1 MIYDNITLQRY
12 INKALVGDLQAAV
25 YVAQLC
31 TGSMQ
36 KVVDFM
42 NSDRS
47 KIEDAR
53 DVRQLANYFSV
64 AANQIAEMIEEKC
77 REAK

>member
-1 MIYDNITLQRY
+1 MIYDNISLQRY

-36 KVVDFM
+36 KAVDFM
-42 NSDRS
+42 NADRS

-64 AANQIAEMIEEKC
+64 TANQIAEMIEEKC

>member
-1 MIYDNITLQRY
+1 MIYDNISLQRY

-36 KVVDFM
+36 KAVDFM
-42 NSDRS
+42 NADRS

-64 AANQIAEMIEEKC
+64 AVNQIAEMIEEKC

>member
-36 KVVDFM
+36 KAVDFM
-42 NSDRS
+42 NADRS

-64 AANQIAEMIEEKC
+64 ATNQIAEMIEEKC

>member
-1 MIYDNITLQRY
+1 MIYDNISLQRY
-12 INKALVGDLQAAV
+12 IIKALVGDLQAAV

-36 KVVDFM
+36 KAVDFM
-42 NSDRS
+42 NADRS

-64 AANQIAEMIEEKC
+64 TANQIAEMIEEKC

>member
-1 MIYDNITLQRY
+1 MIYDNISLQRY
-12 INKALVGDLQAAV
+12 ITKTLVGDFQAAV

-36 KVVDFM
+36 KAVDFM
-42 NSDRS
+42 NADRL

>member
-1 MIYDNITLQRY
+1 MIYDNISLQRY
-12 INKALVGDLQAAV
+12 INRALVGDLQAAV

-36 KVVDFM
+36 KAVDFM
-42 NSDRS
+42 NADRS

-64 AANQIAEMIEEKC
+64 AANQIAEMIEEQC
-77 REAK
+77 REVK

>member
-1 MIYDNITLQRY
+1 MIYDNISLQRY

-36 KVVDFM
+36 KAVDFM
-42 NSDRS
+42 NADRS
-47 KIEDAR
+47 KIEDAS

-64 AANQIAEMIEEKC
+64 AANQIAEMIHYLQK
-77 REAK
+77 

>member
-1 MIYDNITLQRY
+1 MIYDNISLQRY
-12 INKALVGDLQAAV
+12 ITKALVGDLQAAV

-36 KVVDFM
+36 KAVDFM
-42 NSDRS
+42 NADRS

>member
-1 MIYDNITLQRY
+1 MFYDNITLQRY
-12 INKALVGDLQAAV
+12 VTKALVGDFQAAV

-36 KVVDFM
+36 KAVDFM
-42 NSDRS
+42 NADRS

-64 AANQIAEMIEEKC
+64 AANQIADMIEEKH
-77 REAK
+77 REVK